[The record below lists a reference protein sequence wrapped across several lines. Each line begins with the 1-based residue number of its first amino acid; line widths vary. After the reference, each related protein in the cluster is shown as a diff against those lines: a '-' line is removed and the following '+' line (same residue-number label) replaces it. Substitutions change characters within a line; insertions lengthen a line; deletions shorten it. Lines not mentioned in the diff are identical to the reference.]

1 MQLLSLHTLESF
13 KNSNSRLGIRSN
25 IKKTPFAQFHTGV
38 FVLKIISNN
47 AVLLVI
53 LIATSV
59 ASLGP
64 SRVSNEAKNYREL
77 EFLGLSRY
85 FSVII
90 E

>member
-1 MQLLSLHTLESF
+1 MF
-13 KNSNSRLGIRSN
+13 N
-25 IKKTPFAQFHTGV
+25 PYHTGL
-38 FVLKIISNN
+38 FALKIISNN

-53 LIATSV
+53 LISTSV
-59 ASLGP
+59 APLGS

>member
-1 MQLLSLHTLESF
+1 MPYEYSKIMTTKPPANPHCIKYPSNHF
-13 KNSNSRLGIRSN
+13 KNAI
-25 IKKTPFAQFHTGV
+25 
-38 FVLKIISNN
+38 
-47 AVLLVI
+47 LLVI
-53 LIATSV
+53 LISTRV
-59 ASLGP
+59 APLGS

>member
-1 MQLLSLHTLESF
+1 MTLQSPLHDDALWPISG
-13 KNSNSRLGIRSN
+13 NSVPKL
-25 IKKTPFAQFHTGV
+25 HTGV
-38 FVLKIISNN
+38 FALKIISNN

-53 LIATSV
+53 LISTTFTP
-59 ASLGP
+59 LGS

-77 EFLGLSRY
+77 EFLGLNRC